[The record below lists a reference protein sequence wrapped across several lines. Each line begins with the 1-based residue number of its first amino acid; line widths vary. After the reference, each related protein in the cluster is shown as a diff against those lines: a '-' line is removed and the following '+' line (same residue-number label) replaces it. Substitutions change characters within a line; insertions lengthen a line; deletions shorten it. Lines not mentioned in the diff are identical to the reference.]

1 MKGSCLNC
9 RYVRNM
15 HYPVYTIFDR
25 ISWPW
30 LRISFELMDD
40 SRVRI
45 TRICCFYCCRGCCN
59 DDIRRYLFLTERF
72 EIRFE
77 VNQLIEEKLTRGGKK
92 KEEEKACPFDRTP
105 PSRSLL
111 PSRALVHVSDSGN
124 VIEGREETPPCHR
137 GLCKYV
143 CSTIR

>member
-1 MKGSCLNC
+1 
-9 RYVRNM
+9 M

-77 VNQLIEEKLTRGGKK
+77 VNQLIEQKLTRGGKK
-92 KEEEKACPFDRTP
+92 KRRRKSLSFRSNASFPFVASFTRASACFGFRKRNRRKGGNASVPQG
-105 PSRSLL
+105 
-111 PSRALVHVSDSGN
+111 AL
-124 VIEGREETPPCHR
+124 
-137 GLCKYV
+137 
-143 CSTIR
+143 

>member
-77 VNQLIEEKLTRGGKK
+77 VNQLIEQKLTRGGKK
-92 KEEEKACPFDRTP
+92 KRRRKSLSFRSNASFPFVASFTRASACFGFRKRNRRKGGNASVPQG
-105 PSRSLL
+105 
-111 PSRALVHVSDSGN
+111 AL
-124 VIEGREETPPCHR
+124 
-137 GLCKYV
+137 
-143 CSTIR
+143 

>member
-77 VNQLIEEKLTRGGKK
+77 VNQLIEQKLTRGGKK
-92 KEEEKACPFDRTP
+92 KRGRKCLSFRSNASFPFVASFTRASACFGFRKRNRRKGGNASVPQG
-105 PSRSLL
+105 
-111 PSRALVHVSDSGN
+111 AL
-124 VIEGREETPPCHR
+124 
-137 GLCKYV
+137 
-143 CSTIR
+143 

>member
-92 KEEEKACPFDRTP
+92 KRRRKSLSFRSNASFPFVASFTRASACFGFRKRNRRKGGNASVPQG
-105 PSRSLL
+105 
-111 PSRALVHVSDSGN
+111 AL
-124 VIEGREETPPCHR
+124 
-137 GLCKYV
+137 
-143 CSTIR
+143 

>member
-77 VNQLIEEKLTRGGKK
+77 VNQLIEQKLTRGGKK
-92 KEEEKACPFDRTP
+92 KRRRKSLSFRSNASFPFVASFARASACFGFRKRNRRKGGNASVPQG
-105 PSRSLL
+105 
-111 PSRALVHVSDSGN
+111 AL
-124 VIEGREETPPCHR
+124 
-137 GLCKYV
+137 
-143 CSTIR
+143 

>member
-45 TRICCFYCCRGCCN
+45 TRICCFYYCRGCCN

-77 VNQLIEEKLTRGGKK
+77 VNQLIEQKLTRGGKK
-92 KEEEKACPFDRTP
+92 KRRRKSLSFRSNASFPFVASFTRASACFGFRKRNRRKGGNASVPQG
-105 PSRSLL
+105 
-111 PSRALVHVSDSGN
+111 AL
-124 VIEGREETPPCHR
+124 
-137 GLCKYV
+137 
-143 CSTIR
+143 

>member
-59 DDIRRYLFLTERF
+59 DDSKIFIFKIERF

-77 VNQLIEEKLTRGGKK
+77 VNQLIEQKLTRGGKK
-92 KEEEKACPFDRTP
+92 KRRRKSLSFRSNASFPFVASFTRASACFGFRKRNRRKGGNASVPQG
-105 PSRSLL
+105 
-111 PSRALVHVSDSGN
+111 AL
-124 VIEGREETPPCHR
+124 
-137 GLCKYV
+137 
-143 CSTIR
+143 

>member
-40 SRVRI
+40 SRIRI

-77 VNQLIEEKLTRGGKK
+77 VNQLIEQKLTRGGKK
-92 KEEEKACPFDRTP
+92 KRRRKSLSFRSNASFPFVASFTRASACFGFRKRNRRKGGNASVPQG
-105 PSRSLL
+105 
-111 PSRALVHVSDSGN
+111 AL
-124 VIEGREETPPCHR
+124 
-137 GLCKYV
+137 
-143 CSTIR
+143 

>member
-59 DDIRRYLFLTERF
+59 DDSKIFIFKIERF

-77 VNQLIEEKLTRGGKK
+77 VNQLIEQKLTRGGKK
-92 KEEEKACPFDRTP
+92 KRRRKSLSFRSNASFPFVASFARASACFGFRKRNRRKGGNASVPQG
-105 PSRSLL
+105 
-111 PSRALVHVSDSGN
+111 AL
-124 VIEGREETPPCHR
+124 
-137 GLCKYV
+137 
-143 CSTIR
+143 

>member
-1 MKGSCLNC
+1 
-9 RYVRNM
+9 M

-92 KEEEKACPFDRTP
+92 KRRRKSLSFRSNASFPFVASFTRASACFGFRKRNRRKGGNASVPQG
-105 PSRSLL
+105 
-111 PSRALVHVSDSGN
+111 AL
-124 VIEGREETPPCHR
+124 
-137 GLCKYV
+137 
-143 CSTIR
+143 

>member
-92 KEEEKACPFDRTP
+92 KRRRKSLSFRSNASFPFVASFAPVSACFGFRKRNRRKGGNASVPQG
-105 PSRSLL
+105 
-111 PSRALVHVSDSGN
+111 AL
-124 VIEGREETPPCHR
+124 
-137 GLCKYV
+137 
-143 CSTIR
+143 